1 MRQTSAALAALF
13 AVGLMS
19 TAATVHTQQ
28 PPAAATAEIKDAKG
42 QTVGRAQLTDTPHG
56 VLVKVTLDKAPAGEH
71 AFHIHTTG
79 KCEAPTFET
88 AGGHFNPSGAE
99 HGFMAAKGPHAG
111 DLPNVHVPSS
121 GALSFEFV
129 AAGTT
134 LGSGANSLL
143 DADGSALV
151 MHAKPDDYKSQP
163 SGAAGDRVACGV
175 ITK

>member
-1 MRQTSAALAALF
+1 MRHFHAALALVVSA
-13 AVGLMS
+13 GL
-19 TAATVHTQQ
+19 AGTVVLQAQ
-28 PPAAATAEIKDAKG
+28 ATARADIKDAKG
-42 QTVGRAQLTDTPHG
+42 QSIGRAELTDTPHG

-79 KCEAPTFET
+79 KCDAPTFET

-111 DLPNVHVPSS
+111 DLPNIHVPAS

-129 AAGTT
+129 AAGAT
-134 LGSGANSLL
+134 LGAGANSLF
-143 DADGSALV
+143 DADGAAIV

-163 SGAAGDRVACGV
+163 SGAAGDRVACGIV
-175 ITK
+175 TK